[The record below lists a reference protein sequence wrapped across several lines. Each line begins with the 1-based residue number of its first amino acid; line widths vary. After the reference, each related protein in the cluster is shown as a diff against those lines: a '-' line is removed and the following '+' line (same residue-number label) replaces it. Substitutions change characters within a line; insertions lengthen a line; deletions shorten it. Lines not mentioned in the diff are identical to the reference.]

1 MLKEA
6 ESTPAARG
14 FVEAAVG
21 RFNRQLHA
29 FLRRRVRDAA
39 EVDDLAQEV
48 YLRLLRIADIDVVR
62 SPLSYV
68 YGVAA
73 HVASEFNMRDRKARV
88 MFDSAVVDA
97 GLDHEDG
104 RQDGSDAEGGAQMEW
119 EVNAALRQLSS
130 KHLAVLLLER
140 REGLSHAQ
148 IAEQLG
154 LSIHTVKKY
163 SVQALAQV
171 RASFER

>member
-1 MLKEA
+1 MLKET
-6 ESTPAARG
+6 ESTPAAGG

-48 YLRLLRIADIDVVR
+48 YLRLLRIADVDAVR
-62 SPLSYV
+62 NPLSYV

-73 HVASEFNMRDRKARV
+73 HVASEFNMRDRRARV
-88 MFDSAVVDA
+88 VFDSTAADA
-97 GLDHEDG
+97 GLDLEDG
-104 RQDGSDAEGGAQMEW
+104 QRDGPEAEEGAQMEW
-119 EVNAALRQLSS
+119 EVNAALRQLSP

-140 REGLSHAQ
+140 REGLPHAQ

>member
-1 MLKEA
+1 MWLGWKSGKNGQGAEYDDGRLGVLKEA

-48 YLRLLRIADIDVVR
+48 YLRLLRSADIDVVG

-73 HVASEFNMRDRKARV
+73 HVASEFN
-88 MFDSAVVDA
+88 
-97 GLDHEDG
+97 
-104 RQDGSDAEGGAQMEW
+104 
-119 EVNAALRQLSS
+119 
-130 KHLAVLLLER
+130 
-140 REGLSHAQ
+140 
-148 IAEQLG
+148 
-154 LSIHTVKKY
+154 T
-163 SVQALAQV
+163 
-171 RASFER
+171 